1 MLILAF
7 NNTVHGRDYIAD
19 RHCFAPT
26 EVAQMSQKLQDL
38 IGNES
43 NMITAIVAQEASP
56 HLASKE
62 QYQAIIDT
70 F

>member
-1 MLILAF
+1 MF
-7 NNTVHGRDYIAD
+7 CTD
-19 RHCFAPT
+19 

-43 NMITAIVAQEASP
+43 NMITAIVAQEAAA

-62 QYQAIIDT
+62 QYQVIIDT